1 MGKWKTE
8 KAREGGGIKGWRGR
22 NELSFSTLPLI
33 TFSYEPFPLYFLL
46 RPATIFPGAKPLL
59 SRRPRSLRQLTA
71 TLSFRFFACDSR
83 RSSLHPRVTL
93 PLALLAPFRALE
105 KRFNMFSP
113 LVVAG
118 RDARG
123 EKTIWA
129 GKQREISTFSEVVAV
144 SKRVNFRTRV
154 QVSH

>member
-1 MGKWKTE
+1 MGKWETE

-59 SRRPRSLRQLTA
+59 SHRPRSLRQLTA
-71 TLSFRFFACDSR
+71 TLSFRFFARDS

-105 KRFNMFSP
+105 KRFNMFSS
-113 LVVAG
+113 LSLSY
-118 RDARG
+118 ARE
-123 EKTIWA
+123 EKTMS
-129 GKQREISTFSEVVAV
+129 GKTREISSS
-144 SKRVNFRTRV
+144 SK
-154 QVSH
+154 S